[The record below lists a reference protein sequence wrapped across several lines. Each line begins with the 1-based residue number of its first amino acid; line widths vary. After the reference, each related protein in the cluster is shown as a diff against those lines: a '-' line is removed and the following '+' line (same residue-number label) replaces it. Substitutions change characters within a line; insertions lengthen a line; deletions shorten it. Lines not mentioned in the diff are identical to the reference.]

1 MGGVLSHRETIDAS
15 LTSNVVPT
23 LRGFFMLEHRFA
35 NVVAGATFLL
45 LVIGGTVN
53 PTGSSL
59 ACPEPTFVC
68 HGELFP
74 KMVGGV
80 FYEHGHRLAAMT
92 VGLLQIALTV
102 LLIRRGHR
110 LLGVLLLGA
119 VILQGLLGAITV
131 KYKLPWYVSTA
142 HLALAMSYFAAL
154 IWTSFRM
161 RPAPTVLTLDQ
172 HEKRVAALGPART
185 WIKIAL
191 GAVIIQLLLGAL
203 VRHLGAA
210 MVCLGMP
217 TCTLGGDWWPE
228 AGVQHLHMIHRA
240 FGVIVALVTTT
251 AAVQVYRHAKHWP
264 NLRVLAMIA
273 PVLVVAQIVLGIY
286 TVMTMRAVPLAVAHF
301 AGAASL
307 WALWL
312 SAWCMTR
319 TRKTTNIDVSQI
331 GEAV

>member
-1 MGGVLSHRETIDAS
+1 M
-15 LTSNVVPT
+15 
-23 LRGFFMLEHRFA
+23 EHRFA

-92 VGLLQIALTV
+92 VGLLQIALTI

-110 LLGVLLLGA
+110 WLGALLLGA

-131 KYKLPWYVSTA
+131 QYKLPWYVSTA
-142 HLALAMSYFAAL
+142 HLMLAMSYFGAL
-154 IWTSFRM
+154 VWTSFRM

-172 HEKRVAALGPART
+172 HERRVAELGSART
-185 WIKIAL
+185 WIKVAL
-191 GAVIIQLLLGAL
+191 GAIMIQLLLGAL

-210 MVCLGMP
+210 MVCLGVP
-217 TCTLGGDWWPE
+217 SCTLAGDWWPDT
-228 AGVQHLHMIHRA
+228 GVQQLHMIHRA
-240 FGVIVALVTTT
+240 FGVVVAIVTTT
-251 AAVQVYRHAKHWP
+251 AAVQVWRRAKNWP
-264 NLRVLAMIA
+264 NLRLLAVFAPALVL
-273 PVLVVAQIVLGIY
+273 LQIVLGIY
-286 TVMTMRAVPLAVAHF
+286 TVMSMRAVPLAVAHF

-319 TRKTTNIDVSQI
+319 TRTTTSIHTSQI